1 MSESN
6 RNVKAATDQTAKAA
20 TDVSESV
27 SSVVHAVTDTAH
39 AVAHQAREAAGR
51 VVEAVEE
58 KCEHAG
64 RVARDSFEHG
74 RERARRWESGFEAA
88 IRSRPLASLFIAAA
102 VGVACGLLWH
112 RNRKR
117 T

>member
-6 RNVKAATDQTAKAA
+6 RNVKAATGQRAKAA
-20 TDVSESV
+20 ADVSDSV
-27 SSVVHAVTDTAH
+27 GSVVHAVTDTAH

-58 KCEHAG
+58 KCEQAG